1 MAQVSKLKIK
11 KEKPSKV
18 KPKKDSIIYRSH
30 ESIDIY
36 YGYRI
41 YQNSFYNQLNTL
53 NDAKTNAPPQIIGV
67 GISGHDH
74 LVGPW
79 ALQPIITYYK
89 IIPTKIYIEDTLNTK
104 LSGFVFGFGLGKSL
118 ATKNKNLSI
127 SAYLGFNTGRT
138 TLTKNEFI
146 SQKNQF
152 FSPKITIQPK
162 VIIKHVAISFIV
174 EYEYDITNPAW
185 KQTYFDKKTYLLN
198 TFNQTTATALLSLG
212 YRFF

>member
-1 MAQVSKLKIK
+1 MQKTILFLFLSLSFSTAAQVSKLKIK
-11 KEKPSKV
+11 KEKPTKV
-18 KPKKDSIIYRSH
+18 IPKKDSVVFRSH

-53 NDAKTNAPPQIIGV
+53 NGAKTNEPPQIIGI
-67 GISGHDH
+67 GISGHNH

-79 ALQPIITYYK
+79 ALQPIFAYYK

-118 ATKNKNLSI
+118 VTKNENLSI

-146 SQKNQF
+146 SQKNMN
-152 FSPKITIQPK
+152 TI
-162 VIIKHVAISFIV
+162 
-174 EYEYDITNPAW
+174 
-185 KQTYFDKKTYLLN
+185 
-198 TFNQTTATALLSLG
+198 
-212 YRFF
+212 